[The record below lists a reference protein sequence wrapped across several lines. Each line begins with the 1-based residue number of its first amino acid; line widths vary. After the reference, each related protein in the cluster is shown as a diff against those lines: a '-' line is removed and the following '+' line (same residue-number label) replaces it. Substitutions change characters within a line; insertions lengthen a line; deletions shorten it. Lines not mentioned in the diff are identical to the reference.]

1 MKCPSCQ
8 DSVLVMTERVGI
20 EIDYCPACRGVWLD
34 RGELDKLIEKS
45 QGNMPSAGQP
55 VSPHPV
61 HPVNRRY
68 DSDDLYP
75 HEYDQ
80 RYGTPRKKKGWLGQ
94 IFDM

>member
-8 DSVLVMTERVGI
+8 DPVLVMTERAGI
-20 EIDYCPACRGVWLD
+20 EIDYCPKCRGVWLD

-45 QGNMPSAGQP
+45 QGTDAPTGQTVSPQSIPSAG
-55 VSPHPV
+55 
-61 HPVNRRY
+61 RRY

-80 RYGTPRKKKGWLGQ
+80 RYGTPRKRKGWLGQ